1 MKKYI
6 QFIHKIRNKFN
17 STDDY
22 YEFQRFQAQW
32 ILNNLTKKIN
42 FDLCVRI
49 VLDLGSGKWGYT
61 TKLVEKCIFV
71 CGFDLNMSK
80 KISNRENINF
90 LKDAAT
96 NLPFKNGLFDFV
108 FYSSLNGYVFN
119 QEKVICEIIRVLKNE
134 SFYYLS
140 FPTTIC
146 YVNTII
152 KLSYFKIVN
161 IRTRFLLINIVN
173 ISLLCEFLTWH
184 GEFLLQKRGDYY

>member
-1 MKKYI
+1 M
-6 QFIHKIRNKFN
+6 
-17 STDDY
+17 
-22 YEFQRFQAQW
+22 
-32 ILNNLTKKIN
+32 
-42 FDLCVRI
+42 
-49 VLDLGSGKWGYT
+49 
-61 TKLVEKCIFV
+61 LVEKCRFV

-80 KISNRENINF
+80 KKSNRENINF

-108 FYSSLNGYVFN
+108 LYSSLTGHVFN

-140 FPTTIC
+140 FPTTIRH
-146 YVNTII
+146 VNTII

-173 ISLLCEFLTWH
+173 ISLLCEFLTWY